1 MELYDPCGAGSRLG
15 VTQAVLDAAVA
26 ADPSAL
32 DGLTGLHFHNLC
44 ELGADALARTLRAVE
59 SRFAPYLSKAQWVNF
74 GGGHHITRGDYDT
87 DLLVAQIKAF
97 RTQWN
102 VNVYLET
109 GEAIG
114 LNTGVLLASVLD
126 IVPNGDIQNAILDV
140 SATAHM
146 PDVLEMPY
154 RPQIVGAQ
162 DPQRDAKDNVNTPHP
177 SRLGGLSCLAGDVI
191 GDYSFGAP
199 LAIGD
204 QLVFLDMAH
213 YTMVKTTNFRGPAA
227 RHWPVRRHKNYRV
240 IKKFG

>member
-1 MELYDPCGAGSRLG
+1 M
-15 VTQAVLDAAVA
+15 
-26 ADPSAL
+26 
-32 DGLTGLHFHNLC
+32 TGLHFHNLC

-59 SRFAPYLSKAQWVNF
+59 SRFAPYLKKVQWVNF

-102 VNVYLET
+102 VNVYLEP

-162 DPQRDAKDNVNTPHP
+162 DPQRDAAKDNVTTPHTY
-177 SRLGGLSCLAGDVI
+177 RLGGLSCLAGDVI

-213 YTMVKTTNFRGPAA
+213 YTMVKTTNFNG
-227 RHWPVRRHKNYRV
+227 VRLPDIGLYEPDTKNYRV
-240 IKKFG
+240 IKKFGYETYRNRLS